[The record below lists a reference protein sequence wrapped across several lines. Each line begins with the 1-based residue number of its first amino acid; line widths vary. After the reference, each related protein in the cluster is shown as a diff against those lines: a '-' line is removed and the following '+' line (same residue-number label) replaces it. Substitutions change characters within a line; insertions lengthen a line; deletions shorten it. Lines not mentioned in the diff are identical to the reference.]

1 MTMPKLSRRALFAGL
16 AATGALAACGE
27 LPEAGAYVDE
37 GGFGEPTAY
46 NREILTGQ
54 RPVLI
59 SLGERFIAEVP
70 TTVNFAFDS
79 AHLDAEA
86 RAILR
91 RQAAWIRQFPE
102 VRFSVFGHT
111 DLVGTPEYNRR
122 LGLRR
127 AQAVVHFLTRNG
139 VSRARLEALVSEG
152 DTRPLIE
159 TRDRERRNRRT
170 ETQVSGF
177 MQRHPTVMNG
187 QYGQIIYREFVESAG
202 RRI

>member
-1 MTMPKLSRRALFAGL
+1 MPVLSRRTLLLGL
-16 AATGALAACGE
+16 AATGLAACDSSRE
-27 LPEAGAYVDE
+27 LGAEIDE

-59 SLGERFIAEVP
+59 SLAERFAAEVP

-79 AHLDAEA
+79 ARLDSEA
-86 RAILR
+86 QTILR
-91 RQAAWIRQFPE
+91 RQAGWIRQFPE

-127 AQAVVHFLTRNG
+127 AQAVVNFLVRSG
-139 VSRARLEALVSEG
+139 VSRSRLEALVSEG
-152 DTRPLIE
+152 DTRPLIQ
-159 TRDRERRNRRT
+159 TQNRERQNRRT

-177 MQRHPTVMNG
+177 MQRHPTVMSG
-187 QYGQIIYREFVESAG
+187 QYAAIIHREFVASATEAP
-202 RRI
+202 

>member
-1 MTMPKLSRRALFAGL
+1 MSILSRRTLMLGL
-16 AATGALAACGE
+16 AAAGLTACDSSRELGAE
-27 LPEAGAYVDE
+27 IDE

-59 SLGERFIAEVP
+59 SLAERFAAEVP

-79 AHLDAEA
+79 ARLDSEA
-86 RAILR
+86 QAILR
-91 RQAAWIRQFPE
+91 RQAGWIRQFPE

-111 DLVGTPEYNRR
+111 DLVGTAEYNRR

-127 AQAVVHFLTRNG
+127 AQAVVNFLVHSG
-139 VSRARLEALVSEG
+139 VSRSRLEALVSEG
-152 DTRPLIE
+152 DTRPLIQ
-159 TRDRERRNRRT
+159 TQSRERQNRRT

-187 QYGQIIYREFVESAG
+187 QYAAIIHREFVASATES
-202 RRI
+202 R

>member
-1 MTMPKLSRRALFAGL
+1 MSILSRRSLMLGL
-16 AATGALAACGE
+16 AAAGLTACDSSRELGAE
-27 LPEAGAYVDE
+27 IDE

-59 SLGERFIAEVP
+59 SLAERFAAEVP

-79 AHLDAEA
+79 ARLDSEA
-86 RAILR
+86 QAILR
-91 RQAAWIRQFPE
+91 RQAGWIRQFPE

-111 DLVGTPEYNRR
+111 DLVGTAEYNRR

-127 AQAVVHFLTRNG
+127 AQAVVNFLVHSG
-139 VSRARLEALVSEG
+139 VSRSRLEALVSEG
-152 DTRPLIE
+152 DTRPLIQ
-159 TRDRERRNRRT
+159 TQSRERQNRRT

-187 QYGQIIYREFVESAG
+187 QYAAIIHREFVASATES
-202 RRI
+202 R